1 MPLIERDYMR
11 DPART
16 HREQRRRRV
25 RFSMPPLIPPL
36 PRSAPVPTEEG
47 DPGRPDR
54 GRFWLAYA
62 AIVVSVG
69 VIGAVVAMAVREA
82 L

>member
-25 RFSMPPLIPPL
+25 RFSMPPVIPPL
-36 PRSAPVPTEEG
+36 PRSAPAPADGGKARSPV
-47 DPGRPDR
+47 RH
-54 GRFWLAYA
+54 RFWLAYA